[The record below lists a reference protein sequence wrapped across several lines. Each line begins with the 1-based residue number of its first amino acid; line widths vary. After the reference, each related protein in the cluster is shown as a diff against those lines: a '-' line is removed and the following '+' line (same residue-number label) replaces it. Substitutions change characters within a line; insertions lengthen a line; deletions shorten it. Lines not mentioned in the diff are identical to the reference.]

1 MDSRDS
7 NAMRPADYPM
17 MEGARAIII
26 EQSMQAQDSA
36 TAAEMIAR
44 LLRWWRPALV
54 IALVAAGGVGY
65 WDFQR
70 SGRLQSVA
78 FTVVRPTCETPS
90 LPSAADLAKALNSI
104 PSKEWNISGGRGRS
118 EARSDKV
125 TAGVELTF
133 NPASADDSTPGLCR
147 KEAERVI
154 GVLNGLL
161 EPDMQRAR
169 ASADASIAALD
180 QSIAE
185 VTALAKDHSG
195 ATGNPGTVLLLRQ
208 ASEMREQQAA
218 RMVARDS
225 LRGARLLGN
234 ETITR
239 KASLATPPVTGLLA
253 GCIAFVITLFLI
265 SFATDVAAASCSA
278 NPRNT

>member
-7 NAMRPADYPM
+7 NSMRPADYPM
-17 MEGARAIII
+17 MEGTRAIII
-26 EQSMQAQDSA
+26 EQGMQAQDSA
-36 TAAEMIAR
+36 TAAEMLAR

-70 SGRLQSVA
+70 SGRIQSVA

-154 GVLNGLL
+154 GELNRLL
-161 EPDMQRAR
+161 EPDMHRAK
-169 ASADASIAALD
+169 ASAAATIAALD

-195 ATGNPGTVLLLRQ
+195 ANGNPGAVLLLRQ

-234 ETITR
+234 EAITR
-239 KASLATPPVTGLLA
+239 KASFASPPVTGLLA
-253 GCIAFVITLFLI
+253 GCIAFVIALFLI

>member
-17 MEGARAIII
+17 MEGTRAIII
-26 EQSMQAQDSA
+26 EQAMQAQGSA
-36 TAAEMIAR
+36 TAAEMLAR

-70 SGRLQSVA
+70 SGRIQSVA
-78 FTVVRPTCETPS
+78 FTVVRPTCDTPS
-90 LPSAADLAKALNSI
+90 LPTTADLARAMNSI
-104 PSKEWNISGGRGRS
+104 PSQEWNISGGRGRS

-125 TAGVELTF
+125 TAGIELTF
-133 NPASADDSTPGLCR
+133 TPASADDSTPGLCR

-154 GVLNGLL
+154 GELNGLL
-161 EPDMQRAR
+161 EPDMQRAK
-169 ASADASIAALD
+169 ASADATIAAFD
-180 QSIAE
+180 RSIAE

-195 ATGNPGTVLLLRQ
+195 ATGNSDAVLLSRQ
-208 ASEMREQQAA
+208 ASEMREQQATQ
-218 RMVARDS
+218 RVARDS
-225 LRGARLLGN
+225 LRGARLLGT

-253 GCIAFVITLFLI
+253 GCIAFVIALFLI

>member
-17 MEGARAIII
+17 MEGTRAIII
-26 EQSMQAQDSA
+26 EQAMQAQGSA
-36 TAAEMIAR
+36 TAAEMLAR

-70 SGRLQSVA
+70 SGRIQSVA

-133 NPASADDSTPGLCR
+133 TPASAEDSTPGLCR

-154 GVLNGLL
+154 GELNGLL

-169 ASADASIAALD
+169 ASADATIAALD

-218 RMVARDS
+218 QRVARDS

-239 KASLATPPVTGLLA
+239 KASFASPPITGLLA
-253 GCIAFVITLFLI
+253 GCIAFVIALFLI
-265 SFATDVAAASCSA
+265 SFATDVAAASCSE